1 MIHIEQYNSI
11 FSIYIY
17 LILVI
22 PAVILAFF
30 EKKSKI
36 LNVLISVV
44 MLNLLFRLK
53 TTQINQLLLFFII
66 EVFLIYVYY
75 FIRKKRDSKWIYYL
89 IFALSVIP
97 LAIVKLAAHSE
108 YADIIGFVGIS
119 YISFK
124 IWEVI
129 IQIHDQ
135 KIEELKPLDLLGF
148 LIFAPSFSSGPIMR
162 FDLFMKESEKKITR
176 TEYFDEYFI
185 PGLKKIVLGAFYKFS
200 VAFLINEF
208 VMSEYEKLS
217 FKAAGVHLYAYTLY
231 LFFDFAGYSLM
242 AVGTSYLMGIK
253 MPDNFN
259 KPFLARNIKEFWERW
274 HISLSTWF
282 NDFLFSRFVLNN
294 MRNGRFKDT
303 KKAARWGYVITMMT
317 MGIWHGLYL
326 HYILY
331 GLYHGV
337 WLVLTDK
344 WLKTKTFRKVKK
356 MRHYNLISRLIT
368 FHIIAF
374 GMLIFSGFLISI

>member
-1 MIHIEQYNSI
+1 MIQIEQYNSI

-17 LILVI
+17 LLLVL
-22 PAVILAFF
+22 PVVILAFF
-30 EKKSKI
+30 EKKSKL
-36 LNVLISVV
+36 LNISISLV
-44 MLNLLFRLK
+44 MLTLLFRPKSLQMK
-53 TTQINQLLLFFII
+53 ELLLFFII
-66 EVFLIYVYY
+66 EILLIYIYF
-75 FIRKKRDSKWIYYL
+75 FIRKKTESKRLYYI
-89 IFALSVIP
+89 IFLASIIP
-97 LAIVKLAAHSE
+97 LVIVKLAAHSQ
-108 YADIIGFVGIS
+108 YADLIGFVGIS

-129 IQIHDQ
+129 IQIHDG
-135 KIEELKPLDLLGF
+135 KIEELKLLDLSGF
-148 LIFAPSFSSGPIMR
+148 LVFAPSFSSGPIMR
-162 FDLFMKESEKKITR
+162 FDLFKGESERKINR
-176 TEYFDEYFI
+176 TEYFYEYLV
-185 PGLKKIVLGAFYKFS
+185 PGIKRIVLGAFYKFS
-200 VAFLINEF
+200 VAFLINEY
-208 VMSEYEKLS
+208 VMSRYTELS
-217 FKAAGVHLYAYTLY
+217 LRGAIAYIYAYTLY

-253 MPDNFN
+253 MIDNFN

-303 KKAARWGYVITMMT
+303 KKAARWGYIITMMT
-317 MGIWHGLYL
+317 MGVWHGLYL

-337 WLVLTDK
+337 WLVITDK
-344 WLKTKTFRKVKK
+344 WLKTKAFRRVKK
-356 MRHYNLISRLIT
+356 MRYYNPISRLIT